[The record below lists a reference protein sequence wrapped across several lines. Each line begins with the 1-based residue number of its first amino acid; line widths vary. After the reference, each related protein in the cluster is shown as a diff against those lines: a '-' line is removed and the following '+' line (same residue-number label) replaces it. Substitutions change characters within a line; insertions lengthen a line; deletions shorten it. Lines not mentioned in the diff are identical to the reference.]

1 MGSMVT
7 SFTQLQSLME
17 SQVKISTAQNER
29 MDKQFDRMAESN
41 TRLAR
46 LAEDS
51 QQLVLAVL
59 EAIRQERQLQSLLA
73 PAAPPAG
80 TTAYP

>member
-1 MGSMVT
+1 MDAYMGSMAT

-59 EAIRQERQLQSLLA
+59 EAIR
-73 PAAPPAG
+73 
-80 TTAYP
+80 